1 MALETG
7 RRVHQPRIQPLYAV
21 SKGNNMQAPWKRL
34 GVAAVAALAIVG
46 FAGSANAQHYHG
58 GGGGYYGGGG
68 AFIGGLAAGALIGA
82 SPYYGGYY
90 GGPYGYY
97 NGGPY
102 AYAGGCYIQRQ
113 WVINRYGH
121 RVWRRIQVCN

>member
-1 MALETG
+1 
-7 RRVHQPRIQPLYAV
+7 
-21 SKGNNMQAPWKRL
+21 MQAPWKRL
-34 GVAAVAALAIVG
+34 GVVAVATLAIVG
-46 FAGSANAQHYHG
+46 FAGSASAQHYHGGGGGYYHG

-121 RVWRRIQVCN
+121 RVWRRVQVCN